1 MLEDPT
7 DNQTRT
13 EVGEPEVAQWDWP
26 HWAINTTIR
35 CQHRCLYCFEGDR
48 AGMRNVPPDE
58 TREMLRRA
66 AREVPVVIFM
76 GAEPTLNRDIVD
88 LTRFAA
94 DLGLQVGY
102 STNALKFAD
111 ARFLAR
117 CLDAGLRI
125 LEVSFHYPDAAT
137 YQAITRARP
146 EGFERLLRALSNI
159 EAANRARAEAGA
171 ARVPVN
177 VNVVV
182 SAFNAARLEQ
192 VVDHVLA
199 RFRTTPWALTF
210 KRVSL
215 GNAEPEVAA
224 RSRVSLATLRAVFSR
239 LPGDLEA
246 RWGAIQVMFRDF
258 PLCALPGHE
267 HRDANLA
274 TVMAGTEVMDN
285 FEDQVSLNPMYSRA
299 LGRTEDPFSG
309 VCATCRLDPWC
320 VSRGLFREGDAGTPV
335 PHEAEVPAAL
345 ARLIRACERARE
357 ARQARGPVG
366 G

>member
-1 MLEDPT
+1 MPADPT
-7 DNQTRT
+7 DNPAAT
-13 EVGEPEVAQWDWP
+13 VPGEPEIRLSDWP

-35 CQHRCLYCFEGDR
+35 CQHRCVYCFEGDR

-88 LTRFAA
+88 LTRFAT
-94 DLGLQVGY
+94 DLGLHVGY

-111 ARFLAR
+111 ADFLAR

-159 EAANRARAEAGA
+159 EAANRARAEAGV

-182 SAFNAARLEQ
+182 TAFNASRLDQ
-192 VVDHVLA
+192 VVGHVA
-199 RFRTTPWALTF
+199 GRFAVTPWALTF

-215 GNAEPEVAA
+215 ADALPEVMAA
-224 RSRVSLATLRAVFSR
+224 SRVPLRALREAFSR
-239 LPGDLEA
+239 LPGDMEA
-246 RWGAIQVMFRDF
+246 RWGMILVMFRDF
-258 PLCALPGHE
+258 PLCALPGRE
-267 HRDANLA
+267 HQDANLA
-274 TVMAGTEVMDN
+274 AVLAGTQVMDN
-285 FEDQVSLNPMYSRA
+285 FDDQVSLNPMYPQA
-299 LGRTEDPFSG
+299 PGRKEHPFHD
-309 VCATCRLDPWC
+309 VCARCRLDTWC
-320 VSRGLFREGDAGTPV
+320 MSRGLFWEGVLGDDDRPIPIEDGIPV
-335 PHEAEVPAAL
+335 GF
-345 ARLIRACERARE
+345 ARLVEASAC
-357 ARQARGPVG
+357 ARGPHL
-366 G
+366 